1 MSRLLRS
8 LKIIKA
14 VRHLYSSES
23 VHLQRIS
30 SRNTLHRSLL
40 SSFLLHLH
48 LHENLIHHVL
58 VMRTSLPHSW
68 ILLLGPSIVLLFLNL
83 SRHYLLK
90 LRLGHLTPLNCFL
103 MPLNLLRRHLWLLV
117 STPFAFLVF
126 VLILTWLHRLIWF
139 SGFFDGALQVVVLLL
154 ELTKLHLKFLD
165 YVFKRL
171 VFAVFLNNLLA
182 TRLIQ
187 KRDYSFEE
195 LETFT
200 KVLWRIVESGIDV
213 IEYFLSWKS
222 WLPTLDQSFRQII

>member
-1 MSRLLRS
+1 
-8 LKIIKA
+8 
-14 VRHLYSSES
+14 
-23 VHLQRIS
+23 
-30 SRNTLHRSLL
+30 
-40 SSFLLHLH
+40 
-48 LHENLIHHVL
+48 
-58 VMRTSLPHSW
+58 
-68 ILLLGPSIVLLFLNL
+68 
-83 SRHYLLK
+83 
-90 LRLGHLTPLNCFL
+90 
-103 MPLNLLRRHLWLLV
+103 
-117 STPFAFLVF
+117 
-126 VLILTWLHRLIWF
+126 
-139 SGFFDGALQVVVLLL
+139 VVVLLL

-200 KVLWRIVESGIDV
+200 KVLWRVVESGIDV

>member
-1 MSRLLRS
+1 
-8 LKIIKA
+8 
-14 VRHLYSSES
+14 
-23 VHLQRIS
+23 
-30 SRNTLHRSLL
+30 
-40 SSFLLHLH
+40 
-48 LHENLIHHVL
+48 
-58 VMRTSLPHSW
+58 
-68 ILLLGPSIVLLFLNL
+68 
-83 SRHYLLK
+83 
-90 LRLGHLTPLNCFL
+90 
-103 MPLNLLRRHLWLLV
+103 LWLLV

-187 KRDYSFEE
+187 KREYSFEE